1 MMRPSILKAITV
13 ILLMSVNCFIHGQIK
28 QSASAENSGAS
39 ILVKPY
45 KILTNGKQIT
55 IQSKQNLK
63 SIMVWT
69 ASGHRIVEEKQ
80 MQTNSYS
87 FNVPTKEKV
96 FFIMIETAE
105 GKRFTERM
113 GVK

>member
-1 MMRPSILKAITV
+1 MRNPTFLKAILVCGLFFITV
-13 ILLMSVNCFIHGQIK
+13 ITQGQVKESPKPVTKTSV
-28 QSASAENSGAS
+28 SA
-39 ILVKPY
+39 KPF
-45 KILTNGKQIT
+45 KVLTNGKQIT

-69 ASGHRIVEEKQ
+69 ASGHRFVEEKELK
-80 MQTNSYS
+80 TNAYS
-87 FNVPTKEKV
+87 FLVPSKETV

-105 GKRFTERM
+105 GKRFTEKM

>member
-1 MMRPSILKAITV
+1 MMKPSFLRAILV
-13 ILLMSVNCFIHGQIK
+13 SVLFSTSCFIHGQGK
-28 QSASAENSGAS
+28 QSPNSEITTSASA
-39 ILVKPY
+39 KPF

-69 ASGHRIVEEKQ
+69 ASGHRFVEEKELK
-80 MQTNSYS
+80 TNSYS
-87 FNVPTKEKV
+87 FTVPSKEKV
-96 FFIMIETAE
+96 FFMMIETAE
-105 GKRFTERM
+105 GKRFTEKM

>member
-1 MMRPSILKAITV
+1 MRNPSILKAIL
-13 ILLMSVNCFIHGQIK
+13 IFALFSVSCCLYGQSK
-28 QSASAENSGAS
+28 QSPPSGKTS
-39 ILVKPY
+39 SVSPKPF
-45 KILTNGKQIT
+45 KVLTNGKQIT

-69 ASGHRIVEEKQ
+69 ANGHRFIEEKDLSA
-80 MQTNSYS
+80 NSYT
-87 FNVPTKEKV
+87 FTVPAKEKI
-96 FFIMIETAE
+96 FYMMIETAE